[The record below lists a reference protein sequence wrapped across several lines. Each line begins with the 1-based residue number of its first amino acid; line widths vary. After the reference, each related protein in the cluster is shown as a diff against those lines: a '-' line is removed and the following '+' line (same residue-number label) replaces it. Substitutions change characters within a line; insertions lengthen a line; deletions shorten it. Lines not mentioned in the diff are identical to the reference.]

1 MGVVVALLVASA
13 GAFYAFSQQRS
24 WVAESMV
31 VVLPSADLDEA
42 TSASYYETL
51 SRGQIVATFAEVAST
66 QRFEQQA
73 EDQLG
78 LSPAERSAVS
88 TEVLVV
94 PDTAVILIRS
104 TAGDAE
110 TAQQISR
117 ITTSLS
123 VAYLDGLTQPFRAVV
138 VPSGSTAEPTG
149 MSPWV
154 LAAAGADGRAGGRPG
169 RAAGRLPPL
178 GRRSWPADRTAAHE
192 PRACRRAVFDRLRPP
207 DLGRGRRDGGGATE
221 RSGRP
226 VTTTLGR
233 PRRHDPPED
242 QRALRIV
249 LVEFLP
255 SGGMFQFSFQFAAA
269 LARAGHTVTLLTGPD
284 PELTSRVEGL
294 QVESVLPTWH
304 PNADAGHGRWGA
316 LRRVGRALRLL
327 ESWRRV
333 LGQLRRERPDVAQ
346 FGELRFLLDS
356 AALAV
361 VARLVRPTT
370 VVDVAHNPLPYNV
383 HDADQSVEKTGRL
396 TRALLGRAYAACGVV
411 LVLGEG
417 PERQLRQHF
426 PALPRVAVC
435 GHGDYAGVLESAEV
449 PRPSAAPPAALF
461 FGAWTTYK
469 NIPLL
474 LDAFAIVR
482 ATRPEARLTLAG
494 PVMPDI
500 DLAALRT
507 RAAEI
512 GGIDLRPGYVPME
525 DLAALFGAHRVVM
538 FTYETVNISGSIH
551 MAYTFGR
558 PVVATDVGAMA
569 DNVQHG
575 QTGLLVDPDP
585 AAVAGGD
592 DHLARPGGG
601 RRDGSGG
608 RPPRGPGRLVVR
620 CGREGRGGVPLG
632 AGRPDLS

>member
-1 MGVVVALLVASA
+1 M
-13 GAFYAFSQQRS
+13 
-24 WVAESMV
+24 
-31 VVLPSADLDEA
+31 
-42 TSASYYETL
+42 TS
-51 SRGQIVATFAEVAST
+51 
-66 QRFEQQA
+66 
-73 EDQLG
+73 
-78 LSPAERSAVS
+78 
-88 TEVLVV
+88 
-94 PDTAVILIRS
+94 
-104 TAGDAE
+104 
-110 TAQQISR
+110 
-117 ITTSLS
+117 
-123 VAYLDGLTQPFRAVV
+123 
-138 VPSGSTAEPTG
+138 
-149 MSPWV
+149 
-154 LAAAGADGRAGGRPG
+154 
-169 RAAGRLPPL
+169 
-178 GRRSWPADRTAAHE
+178 
-192 PRACRRAVFDRLRPP
+192 
-207 DLGRGRRDGGGATE
+207 
-221 RSGRP
+221 
-226 VTTTLGR
+226 TLGR
-233 PRRHDPPED
+233 PRRPDSSAD
-242 QRALRIV
+242 QRPLRIV

-269 LARAGHTVTLLTGPD
+269 LARAGHSVTLLTGPD

-294 QVESVLPTWH
+294 QVESMLPTWH
-304 PNADAGHGRWGA
+304 PNADAGHGRWGR

-333 LGQLRRERPDVAQ
+333 LGRLRRERPDVAQ

-383 HDADQSVEKTGRL
+383 HDADQTVEKTGRL
-396 TRALLGRAYAACGVV
+396 TRALLGRAYTSCGVV

-426 PALPRVAVC
+426 PALRRVAVC

-482 ATRPEARLTLAG
+482 ATRPDARLTLAG

-500 DLAALRT
+500 DLTALRT

-512 GGIDLRPGYVPME
+512 GGSTFAPATWPWRTWPPCS
-525 DLAALFGAHRVVM
+525 ARHRVVM

-575 QTGLLVDPDP
+575 HTGLLVDPDP
-585 AAVAGGD
+585 AAVAGAMITLLDPATADKMGAAAARHAAQGASWSGVVDKAVAAYRSALAEPTRGELRPSSCRGD
-592 DHLARPGGG
+592 PRRGCSSRCSRARRSSSRPWRG
-601 RRDGSGG
+601 RRSC
-608 RPPRGPGRLVVR
+608 RPPRGLS
-620 CGREGRGGVPLG
+620 
-632 AGRPDLS
+632 AGRSWSTLRRTRSPEQLRSGSTVTL